1 MSDKTKEIIIK
12 TVIVLGCILGALIL
26 IIPFFAFFCESP
38 SEADPNALPQ
48 PIVHWWNANFVAF
61 IANGILLMIL
71 LPVFGLN
78 RKPVRAERFSLEY
91 QNFPELKEQFITACS
106 KQNYQIHEPF
116 PIDEQSNLLMFTKKK
131 TPLELDCIAVFRVPA
146 LNAEFLELVND
157 KITEFLTAYYGK
169 TQITDTVN
177 MIAFFCVDRVTP
189 PFQKLVN
196 SNMQQG
202 FKNTRL
208 AAGFSFGGKTLYIA
222 RQKDGFALRRYKR
235 MRKMLLNIMGID
247 SK

>member
-48 PIVHWWNANFVAF
+48 PIIHWWNANFVAF

-71 LPVFGLN
+71 LSVFGLN
-78 RKPVRAERFSLEY
+78 RKSVRAERFSLEY

-106 KQNYQIHEPF
+106 KQNYQIHEPI

-146 LNAEFLELVND
+146 LNAEFLELAND

-177 MIAFFCVDRVTP
+177 MIAFSVLTVLHP
-189 PFQKLVN
+189 VSKIGK
-196 SNMQQG
+196 QQY
-202 FKNTRL
+202 
-208 AAGFSFGGKTLYIA
+208 AAGIQKHEACRWVFLWRKNALHCKA
-222 RQKDGFALRRYKR
+222 KDGFALRKFKR
-235 MRKMLLNIMGID
+235 LRKMLLNIMGID